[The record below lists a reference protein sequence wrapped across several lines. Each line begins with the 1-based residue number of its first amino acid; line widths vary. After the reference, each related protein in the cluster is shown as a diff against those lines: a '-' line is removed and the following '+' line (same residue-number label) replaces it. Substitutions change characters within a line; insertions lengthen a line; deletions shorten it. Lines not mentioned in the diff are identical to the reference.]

1 MMDTGANPR
10 RARSGEE
17 GQALVLVLLVLGLF
31 LVGTIAL
38 AVDFTNVWFRQQ
50 AAQSAADAACQSG
63 AMDMLLLANGGTVTT
78 AHLNPPNSF
87 TCLNT
92 DITQPANV
100 AVPCWYAAVNGYTSP
115 GLSPNSASNSVS
127 GSFPD
132 ISACPGTGCP
142 APGAAPPGGASL
154 PTAWN
159 GRAFLQIDVVE
170 RVRVFFLAMF
180 TGSKTQDVKATS
192 VCGVVAGTQPSP
204 ITVLAP
210 TGSGALKLN
219 GSGTVT
225 IYGGPQ
231 RSIEVNSSDSTAI
244 SSSNSCNIDLSH
256 GGPGNNGSNV
266 AVYGGPSTGVCN
278 FSTNCPS
285 CSWVA
290 GAIPGTDPFQTLAA
304 PSQPADPL
312 FPNPKPVTY
321 LMSGCPD
328 LLGCVEYQPG
338 HYSSDILV
346 KGTGSQTQTA
356 IFDPGIYYLGDA
368 THNVQLDINSNSCV
382 RPSTATGDGSG
393 GVIFYFY
400 GSKSLSVTGGD
411 CLFSSPQTI
420 SAYTTA
426 SSKCTGASA
435 LPASL
440 PSTVSGSVLLA
451 PCQLPTVTTLCT
463 PNCSINYGDPLG
475 MSNPLGEQRGILF
488 FQNRSQSLS
497 GGNQPSWAG
506 GGNFFVAGNMYFH
519 NCTANPCN
527 VANYT
532 DVFSF
537 GQTGTVIG
545 YFSGSIVADQ
555 FTLQGNSPLTMYL
568 NPNSGYTALK
578 ASLVR

>member
-1 MMDTGANPR
+1 MDTGANPR

-17 GQALVLVLLVLGLF
+17 GQTVALVLMALGLF

-38 AVDFTNVWFRQQ
+38 AVDFTYLWFRQQ
-50 AAQSAADAACQSG
+50 AAQNAADAACGSG
-63 AMDMLLLANGGTVTT
+63 AMDMLLLATGGTVTPT
-78 AHLNPPNSF
+78 HLEPPNSF
-87 TCLNT
+87 TCSNT
-92 DITQPANV
+92 DISMPANYK
-100 AVPCWYAAVNGYTSP
+100 VPCWYAAVNGYTSP
-115 GLSPNSASNSVS
+115 GLSANAASNLVS

-132 ISACPGTGCP
+132 ISACPGSGCP

-159 GRAFLQIDVVE
+159 GKAFLQIDVVE
-170 RVRVFFLAMF
+170 RARVYFLGMF
-180 TGSKTQDVKATS
+180 TGSRTQDVKARS
-192 VCGVVAGTQPSP
+192 VCGIVAGSQPSP

-231 RSIEVNSSDSTAI
+231 RSIEVNSSNSTAI
-244 SSSNSCNIDLSH
+244 TSSAACNIDLSH
-256 GGPGNNGSNV
+256 GGPGSNGSNV

-312 FPNPKPVTY
+312 TPNPIVDD
-321 LMSGCPD
+321 LNFGCPD
-328 LLGCVEYQPG
+328 STGCVHYQPG
-338 HYSSDILV
+338 HYSSDIQV
-346 KGTGSQTQTA
+346 KGMGTRTQTA

-368 THNVQLDINSNSCV
+368 THNVKLDIGSNSCV
-382 RPSTATGDGSG
+382 RPSTATGDGSN

-400 GSKSLSVTGGD
+400 GTKSLSVTGGD
-411 CLFSSPQTI
+411 CSPATGQTI

-426 SSKCTGASA
+426 NSKCTGASV
-435 LPASL
+435 LPPSL

-451 PCQLPTVTTLCT
+451 PCQLPTQTTVCT

-475 MSNPLGEQRGILF
+475 MSNPVGEQRGILF
-488 FQNRSQSLS
+488 YQNRSQSLT

-506 GGNFFVAGNMYFH
+506 GGNFFVAGNIYFH

-527 VANYT
+527 VSDYT

-537 GQTGTVIG
+537 GQTGVVIG

-568 NPNSGYTALK
+568 NPNSGYIALK
-578 ASLVR
+578 VSLIR